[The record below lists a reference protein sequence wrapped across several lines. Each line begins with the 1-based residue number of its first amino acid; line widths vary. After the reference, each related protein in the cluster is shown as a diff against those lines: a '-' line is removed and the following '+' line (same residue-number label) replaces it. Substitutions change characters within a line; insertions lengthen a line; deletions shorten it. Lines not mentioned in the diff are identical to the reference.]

1 MQSSQRS
8 MLSTVEY
15 KTDGFLAVENNLMSR
30 SSDNIGGIDSK
41 PLDMSP
47 IFIKEMKIEEV
58 SLETEQVKG
67 KKSSSLNSLKVFGT
81 ENVDNRQDVV
91 STEIPEV
98 HIETP
103 ESQLGNNEREVI
115 VTHCESTVSFSN
127 TQKLPIA
134 IKTGKV
140 VIIIM

>member
-58 SLETEQVKG
+58 P
-67 KKSSSLNSLKVFGT
+67 LNSLKVLGT

-91 STEIPEV
+91 IPEV

-103 ESQLGNNEREVI
+103 ESQLGNNEREVV
-115 VTHCESTVSFSN
+115 VTRCESIVSLSN
-127 TQKLPIA
+127 TQKLPMA

-140 VIIIM
+140 VIIYYVLLCK

>member
-58 SLETEQVKG
+58 P
-67 KKSSSLNSLKVFGT
+67 LNSLKVLGT

-91 STEIPEV
+91 IPEV

-103 ESQLGNNEREVI
+103 ESQLGNNEREVV
-115 VTHCESTVSFSN
+115 VTRCESIVSLSN
-127 TQKLPIA
+127 TQKLPMA

-140 VIIIM
+140 DIIYYVLLCK